1 MVAKLQNAETPPGR
15 GKGLKPR
22 LIAMARRLLEHD
34 GLEALT
40 LRAAAREAHV
50 SHMAPYRHFKDKD
63 ELLAAVAEEGFREL
77 AAYMDTMAASGDP
90 RGSGVAYV
98 NFALDNPALYR
109 LMFGAGLPS
118 PARFS
123 RSFRGRQR
131 SLPARPANKRNRR
144 AGRQQQGDATAAIAR
159 WSIVHGLASLA
170 IDGRVTLPPKGRI
183 AMRGSPRSCN
193 CPAEATSPIHHF
205 PWCGCGCHATICN
218 GASIKSNR
226 SLDFTQAH
234 LVHALQKRQHDGLR
248 RVPGLSVGQNL
259 VPGIGLEYAGAEIAA
274 GAVPAA

>member
-1 MVAKLQNAETPPGR
+1 MVSKSQNAETPPGS

-22 LIAMARRLLEHD
+22 LIAMARCLLERD

-63 ELLAAVAEEGFREL
+63 DLLAAVAEEGFREL

-118 PARFS
+118 PARFPGL
-123 RSFRGRQR
+123 FAAGAEAFQH
-131 SLPARPANKRNRR
+131 SLPTSGTDAPDDSSRETPA
-144 AGRQQQGDATAAIAR
+144 AAIAR

-170 IDGRVTLPPKGRI
+170 IDGRVTLPPKGPQRDARI
-183 AMRGSPRSCN
+183 A
-193 CPAEATSPIHHF
+193 AI
-205 PWCGCGCHATICN
+205 
-218 GASIKSNR
+218 
-226 SLDFTQAH
+226 
-234 LVHALQKRQHDGLR
+234 LQL
-248 RVPGLSVGQNL
+248 PG
-259 VPGIGLEYAGAEIAA
+259 
-274 GAVPAA
+274 